1 MRIADLASPRAVV
14 DLDRMESNCRAMAER
29 ASCLGVRLRP
39 HVKTHKTAEGARLQ
53 HGGRIG
59 PVTVSTLAEA
69 RLLAGAGFSDV
80 TYAVPVEP
88 SKFAAVAE
96 LAGRLER
103 FAVLVDHLDAAE
115 ALDRFTTGVGA
126 RLGVFVKVD
135 CGGRRSGVDPNGA
148 EGARLAASLAGAAN
162 FDFRGV
168 LTHAG
173 QAYACRT
180 REEAR
185 AVAAVERDV
194 TVGFA
199 RALETRGVRVGEVSV
214 GSTPTMCAADD
225 LAGVTEIRPGNSAF
239 FDAFQAAI
247 GSCTLADCAFTV
259 LTRVIG
265 SSPARREAVIDA
277 GALALSKDPGPL
289 HVDPAFGFGVVLD
302 VEGNPLPGWRVVSL
316 SQEHGVLRV
325 PEGAALPGIGAPL
338 RIVPNHSCLAAALHP
353 SYAVTRTGE
362 VVGEWW
368 PVRGW

>member
-1 MRIADLASPRAVV
+1 MRIADLPSPRAVV
-14 DLDRMESNCRAMAER
+14 DLDRMESNCRAMAAR
-29 ASCLGVRLRP
+29 AQWLGVRLRP
-39 HVKTHKTAEGARLQ
+39 HVKTHKTVEGAMVQ
-53 HGGRIG
+53 HGGALG

-69 RLLAGAGFSDV
+69 RLLADAGFSDV
-80 TYAVPVEP
+80 TYAVPIEP
-88 SKFAAVAE
+88 SKFAAAADVAR
-96 LAGRLER
+96 RLEHL
-103 FAVLVDHLDAAE
+103 ALLVDHDDAAA
-115 ALDRFTTGVGA
+115 ALGRFAAGAGV

-135 CGGRRSGVDPNGA
+135 CGGRRSGVDPNGV
-148 EGARLAASLAGAAN
+148 EGARLAARLSGAAN
-162 FDFRGV
+162 LDFRGV

-199 RALETRGVRVGEVSV
+199 RALESRGVRVGEVSV
-214 GSTPTMCAADD
+214 GSTPTMCAVDD
-225 LAGVTEIRPGNSAF
+225 LAGVTEIRPGNYAF

-259 LTRVIG
+259 LTRVVG

-277 GALALSKDPGPL
+277 GALALSKDPGPV

-302 VEGNPLPGWRVVSL
+302 VEGNHVPGWRVASL

-325 PEGAALPGIGAPL
+325 PEGATLPGIGAPL

-353 SYAVTRTGE
+353 SYAVARGGD

-368 PVRGW
+368 PARGW